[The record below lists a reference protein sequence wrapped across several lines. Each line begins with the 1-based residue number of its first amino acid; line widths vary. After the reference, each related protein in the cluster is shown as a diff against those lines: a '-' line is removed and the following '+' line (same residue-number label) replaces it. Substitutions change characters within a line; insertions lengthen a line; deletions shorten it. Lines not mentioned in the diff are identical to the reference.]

1 MDAASW
7 ARELAQ
13 RLLAE
18 SLPRRWVHS
27 QGVGRKAESI
37 SHLLGDDGDTLICAA
52 WLHDVGYAPP
62 LVDSGSHALDGA
74 RYLRDVAKADERICR
89 LVAHHSCAAIE
100 ARNRGLHEQLEAEFP
115 YVDAP
120 VTDALTYC
128 DMTTS
133 PDGEPIEVHER
144 LDEILVRYEPG
155 STVHDSIFEA
165 RPRIIQAV
173 ESTLRLRSR

>member
-1 MDAASW
+1 MDAAGW
-7 ARELAQ
+7 ARELSEQ
-13 RLLAE
+13 LLADV
-18 SLPRRWVHS
+18 LPRRWNHS
-27 QGVGRKAESI
+27 QGVGRKSETIA
-37 SHLLGDDGDTLICAA
+37 HLLGDDGDTLICAA
-52 WLHDVGYAPP
+52 WLHDIGYAPS

-74 RYLRDVAKADERICR
+74 RYLRDVAGADERICR

-115 YVDAP
+115 YLDAP

-133 PDGEPIEVHER
+133 PDGEPTEVHKR

-155 STVHDSIFEA
+155 STVHDSIAEA
-165 RPRIIQAV
+165 APRIIQAV
-173 ESTLRLRSR
+173 ESTLRLHDR